1 MNTILGML
9 VFALGGLAGATFALP
24 FRKVKGVA
32 YESYWLV
39 YAVAGLI
46 LFPLALGLATVPGL
60 MGVIGDTPAKTL
72 LACAGFG
79 AMWGIGGLTWG
90 LMIRYLGVGL
100 GLAIGCGL
108 CSATGTLLPPIFK
121 GEAATLV
128 LGADGAVSIAKLITL
143 VGVALS
149 LAGIVFVG
157 LAGKSKEGELDEEAK
172 KAAVAEFNFK
182 KGIIVALV
190 SGVFSGCMNFGLS
203 SGDVM
208 SKLAEA
214 SGAGKWWTGV
224 PVLIVVLWG
233 GFAVNAAYCLV
244 MNRKNGTFGDYGKL
258 FKGAGLS
265 ALLLSAFAGV
275 IWALQFAFLKMGE
288 PLCGDLAYVGFAVVM
303 GASVMFSSLL
313 GVMLGEWKGVGAKTK
328 KFLATGLVLLAVSI
342 VMPIVSKAFEKE
354 APKDASPVIQKEAA
368 VSLFNGKNLDGW
380 TAFLDET
387 KMLAGYVATEET
399 WAVVDGAIRTTGT
412 PFGYLRTKRD
422 DFGDFTLRLE
432 YRWWRKT
439 PIKPNS
445 GVFIRLAKESGRFIP
460 RCYENQLCP
469 DGVCSIFALGG
480 SVLEGVAP
488 RNPYDP
494 ANPLSGIASAKPKAP
509 SAEKPFGE
517 WNELVLTVKGDEVVS
532 VLNGVEM
539 NRVKGVKTPKGAIAL
554 QAEGGA
560 AEFRNITIKE

>member
-9 VFALGGLAGATFALP
+9 VFALGGLAGATFSLP

-60 MGVIGDTPAKTL
+60 MGVIGGTPVKTL

-128 LGADGAVSIAKLITL
+128 LGADGAVSLAKIITL
-143 VGVALS
+143 VGVELS

-208 SKLAEA
+208 ARLAEA

-233 GFAVNAAYCLV
+233 GFIVNAAYCLV

-313 GVMLGEWKGVGAKTK
+313 GVMLGEWKGVGSKTK
-328 KFLATGLVLLAVSI
+328 RFLAVGLVLLAVSI
-342 VMPIVSKAFEKE
+342 VMPVVSKAFEKE
-354 APKDASPVIQKEAA
+354 VP
-368 VSLFNGKNLDGW
+368 VSLFNGRDLDGW
-380 TAFLDET
+380 TAFLDKE
-387 KMLAGYVATEET
+387 KVGGYTATEET
-399 WAVVDGAIRTTGT
+399 WSVVDGAIRTTGT
-412 PFGYLRTKRD
+412 PFGYLRTKRE

-439 PIKPNS
+439 PKPNS

-469 DGVCSIFALGG
+469 TGVCSIFALGG
-480 SVLEGVAP
+480 SELEGVAS
-488 RNPYDP
+488 RNPYNP
-494 ANPLSGIASAKPKAP
+494 AEPLSGIAAVPAKVETTSEKT
-509 SAEKPFGE
+509 AEKPFGE

-560 AEFRNITIKE
+560 AEFRNITVKE